1 VDPDELAAFGADVLA
16 ALGVPGADARLVA
29 ESLGAAEIRV
39 PGEPEARSEARSEA
53 RHRSTGITLP
63 AKTIAGLGDLAA
75 ECGVPFPFDHPEGN
89 R

>member
-39 PGEPEARSEARSEA
+39 PGEPEARSEAR
-53 RHRSTGITLP
+53 HRSTGITLP